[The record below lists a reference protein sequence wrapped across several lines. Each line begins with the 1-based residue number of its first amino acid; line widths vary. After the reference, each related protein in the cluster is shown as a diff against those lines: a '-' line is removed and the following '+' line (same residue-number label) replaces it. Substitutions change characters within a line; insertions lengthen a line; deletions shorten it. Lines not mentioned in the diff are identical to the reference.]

1 MKIEK
6 YKKIKEDL
14 YRVLLDNGEIIDI
27 YEDVI
32 LANNLLYKSEIDQN
46 LLDKINIENNYQLAY
61 NISVKYIMVR
71 LRSINEIKVYLT
83 KKGYSKDVIDK
94 VIEKLIKNKLLDD
107 EIFTKAYI
115 NDKLNFTNVGKYK
128 LISELTT
135 KMKVDNSI
143 VYNVLESYEEVWND
157 RIDKLINKYL
167 KSNKKYRGNTL
178 KNKLYIYLVNLG
190 YDKDKVISVLNNYDF

>member
-32 LANNLLYKSEIDQN
+32 LANNLLYKSEIEQN

-128 LISELTT
+128 LINELTT
-135 KMKVDNSI
+135 KMKVDNSV
-143 VYNVLESYEEVWND
+143 VYNVLESYKEVWND
-157 RIDKLINKYL
+157 RIEKLINKYL

>member
-32 LANNLLYKSEIDQN
+32 LANNLLYKSEIDQS

-135 KMKVDNSI
+135 KMKVDNS
-143 VYNVLESYEEVWND
+143 VVHNVLESYEEVWND

-167 KSNKKYRGNTL
+167 KSNKKYLGDTL

-190 YDKDKVISVLNNYDF
+190 YDKDKVIPILNNYDF

>member
-61 NISVKYIMVR
+61 NISVKYIMIR

-128 LISELTT
+128 LINELTT
-135 KMKVDNSI
+135 KMKVDNSV

-190 YDKDKVISVLNNYDF
+190 YDKDKVIPILNNYDF

>member
-128 LISELTT
+128 LINELTT
-135 KMKVDNSI
+135 KMKVDNGI
-143 VYNVLESYEEVWND
+143 VYNVLESYKEVWND
-157 RIDKLINKYL
+157 RIEKLINKYL

>member
-83 KKGYSKDVIDK
+83 KKGYSKDVVDK

-143 VYNVLESYEEVWND
+143 VYNVLESYKEVWND
-157 RIDKLINKYL
+157 RIEKLINKYL

>member
-32 LANNLLYKSEIDQN
+32 LANNLLYKSEIDQE

-61 NISVKYIMVR
+61 NISVKYIMIR

-128 LISELTT
+128 LINELTT
-135 KMKVDNSI
+135 KMKVDNSV

-190 YDKDKVISVLNNYDF
+190 YDKDKVISILNNYDF

>member
-61 NISVKYIMVR
+61 NISVKYIMIR

-128 LISELTT
+128 LINELTT
-135 KMKVDNSI
+135 KMKVDNSV
-143 VYNVLESYEEVWND
+143 VYNVLESYEEVWNE

-190 YDKDKVISVLNNYDF
+190 YDKDKVISILNNYDF

>member
-143 VYNVLESYEEVWND
+143 VYNVLESYKEVWND
-157 RIDKLINKYL
+157 RIEKLINKYL

-190 YDKDKVISVLNNYDF
+190 YDKDKVISILNNYDF

>member
-32 LANNLLYKSEIDQN
+32 LANNLLYKSEINQE

-128 LISELTT
+128 LINELTT
-135 KMKVDNSI
+135 KMKVDNSV
-143 VYNVLESYEEVWND
+143 VYNVLESYEEVWID

-167 KSNKKYRGNTL
+167 KSNKKYSGNTL

-190 YDKDKVISVLNNYDF
+190 YDKDKVISILNNYDF

>member
-32 LANNLLYKSEIDQN
+32 LANNLLYKSEIEQS

-107 EIFTKAYI
+107 EVFTKAYI

-128 LISELTT
+128 LINELTT
-135 KMKVDNSI
+135 KMKVDNSV

-190 YDKDKVISVLNNYDF
+190 YDKDKVISILNNYDF

>member
-61 NISVKYIMVR
+61 NISVKYIMIR

-128 LISELTT
+128 LINELTT
-135 KMKVDNSI
+135 KMKVDNSV

-167 KSNKKYRGNTL
+167 KSNKKYRENTL

-190 YDKDKVISVLNNYDF
+190 YDKDKVISILNNYDF

>member
-32 LANNLLYKSEIDQN
+32 LANNLLYKSEIDQS

-61 NISVKYIMVR
+61 NISAKYIMVR

-135 KMKVDNSI
+135 KMKVDNS
-143 VYNVLESYEEVWND
+143 VVHNVLESYEEVWND

-167 KSNKKYRGNTL
+167 KSNKKYLGDTL

-190 YDKDKVISVLNNYDF
+190 YDKDKVIPILNNYDF

>member
-135 KMKVDNSI
+135 KMKGDNSI
-143 VYNVLESYEEVWND
+143 VYNVLESYKEVWND
-157 RIDKLINKYL
+157 RIEKLINKYL

-178 KNKLYIYLVNLG
+178 KDKLYIYLVNLG

>member
-32 LANNLLYKSEIDQN
+32 LANNLLYKSEIDQS

-143 VYNVLESYEEVWND
+143 VYNVLESYKEVWND
-157 RIDKLINKYL
+157 RIEKLINKYL

>member
-32 LANNLLYKSEIDQN
+32 LANNLLYKSEIDQS

-128 LISELTT
+128 LINELTT
-135 KMKVDNSI
+135 KMKVDNSV

-190 YDKDKVISVLNNYDF
+190 YDKDKVISILNNYDF

>member
-61 NISVKYIMVR
+61 NISVKYIMIR

-94 VIEKLIKNKLLDD
+94 VVEKLIKNKLLDD

-128 LISELTT
+128 LINELTT
-135 KMKVDNSI
+135 KMKVDNSV

-190 YDKDKVISVLNNYDF
+190 YDKDKVISILNNYDF

>member
-157 RIDKLINKYL
+157 RIEKLINKYL

>member
-61 NISVKYIMVR
+61 NISVKYIMIR

-135 KMKVDNSI
+135 KMKVDNSV

>member
-135 KMKVDNSI
+135 KMKVDNSV

-157 RIDKLINKYL
+157 RIEKLINKYL
-167 KSNKKYRGNTL
+167 KSNKKYRGNNL

>member
-32 LANNLLYKSEIDQN
+32 LANNLLYKSEIDQS

-107 EIFTKAYI
+107 EVFTKAYI

-128 LISELTT
+128 LINELTT
-135 KMKVDNSI
+135 KMKVDNSV
-143 VYNVLESYEEVWND
+143 VYNVLESYEEIWND

-190 YDKDKVISVLNNYDF
+190 YDKDKVISILNNYDF

>member
-32 LANNLLYKSEIDQN
+32 LANNLLYKSEINQS

-107 EIFTKAYI
+107 EVFTKAYI

-135 KMKVDNSI
+135 KMKVDNS
-143 VYNVLESYEEVWND
+143 VVHNVLESYEEVWND

-167 KSNKKYRGNTL
+167 KSNKKYLGDTL

-190 YDKDKVISVLNNYDF
+190 YDKDKVIPILNNYDF

>member
-32 LANNLLYKSEIDQN
+32 LANNLLYKSEITQE

-128 LISELTT
+128 LINELTT
-135 KMKVDNSI
+135 KMKVDNSV
-143 VYNVLESYEEVWND
+143 VYNVLESYEEVWID

-167 KSNKKYRGNTL
+167 KSNKKYSGNTL

-190 YDKDKVISVLNNYDF
+190 YDKDKVISILNNYDF

>member
-32 LANNLLYKSEIDQN
+32 LANNLLYKSEITQE

-83 KKGYSKDVIDK
+83 KKGYSKDLIDK

-107 EIFTKAYI
+107 EVFTKAYI

-128 LISELTT
+128 LINELTT
-135 KMKVDNSI
+135 KMKVDNSV

-167 KSNKKYRGNTL
+167 KSSQKYRGNTL

-190 YDKDKVISVLNNYDF
+190 YDKDKVISILNNYDF

>member
-32 LANNLLYKSEIDQN
+32 LANNLLYKSEINQN

-135 KMKVDNSI
+135 KMKVDNSV
-143 VYNVLESYEEVWND
+143 VYNVLESYKEVWND
-157 RIDKLINKYL
+157 RIEKLINKYL

>member
-14 YRVLLDNGEIIDI
+14 YRVLLDNCEIIDI

-83 KKGYSKDVIDK
+83 KKGYSKDVVDK

-143 VYNVLESYEEVWND
+143 VYNVLESYKEVWND
-157 RIDKLINKYL
+157 RIEKLINKYL

>member
-128 LISELTT
+128 LINELTT
-135 KMKVDNSI
+135 KMKVDNSV
-143 VYNVLESYEEVWND
+143 VYNVLESYKEVWND
-157 RIDKLINKYL
+157 RIEKLINKYL

>member
-143 VYNVLESYEEVWND
+143 VYNVLESYKEVWND

>member
-32 LANNLLYKSEIDQN
+32 LANNLLYKSEITQE

-83 KKGYSKDVIDK
+83 KKGYSKDLIDK

-107 EIFTKAYI
+107 EVFTKAYI

-128 LISELTT
+128 LINELTT
-135 KMKVDNSI
+135 KMKVDNSV
-143 VYNVLESYEEVWND
+143 VYNVLESYEEVWID

-167 KSNKKYRGNTL
+167 KSNKKYSGNTL

-190 YDKDKVISVLNNYDF
+190 YDKDKVISILNNYDF

>member
-32 LANNLLYKSEIDQN
+32 LANNLLYKSEIDQE

-71 LRSINEIKVYLT
+71 LRSINEIEVYLT

-128 LISELTT
+128 LINELTT
-135 KMKVDNSI
+135 KMKVDNSV

-167 KSNKKYRGNTL
+167 KSNKKYSGNTL

-190 YDKDKVISVLNNYDF
+190 YDKDKVISILNNYDF

>member
-32 LANNLLYKSEIDQN
+32 LANNLLYKSEIDQS

-61 NISVKYIMVR
+61 NISIKYIMVR

-107 EIFTKAYI
+107 EVFTKAYI

-135 KMKVDNSI
+135 KMKVDNS
-143 VYNVLESYEEVWND
+143 VVHNVLESYEEVWND

-167 KSNKKYRGNTL
+167 KSNKKYLGDTL

-190 YDKDKVISVLNNYDF
+190 YDKDKVIPILNNYDF

>member
-61 NISVKYIMVR
+61 NISVKYIMIR

-128 LISELTT
+128 LINELTT
-135 KMKVDNSI
+135 KMKVDNSV

-167 KSNKKYRGNTL
+167 KSNKKYSGNTL

-190 YDKDKVISVLNNYDF
+190 YDKDKVISILNNYDF

>member
-46 LLDKINIENNYQLAY
+46 LLDKINIENNYKLAY

-143 VYNVLESYEEVWND
+143 VYNVLESYKEVWND
-157 RIDKLINKYL
+157 RIEKLINKYL

>member
-135 KMKVDNSI
+135 KMKVDNSV
-143 VYNVLESYEEVWND
+143 VYNVLESYKEVWND
-157 RIDKLINKYL
+157 RIEKLINKYL

>member
-46 LLDKINIENNYQLAY
+46 LLDKIKIENNYQLAY

-128 LISELTT
+128 LINELTT
-135 KMKVDNSI
+135 KMKVDNSV
-143 VYNVLESYEEVWND
+143 VYNVLESYKEVWND
-157 RIDKLINKYL
+157 RIEKLINKYL

>member
-46 LLDKINIENNYQLAY
+46 LLDEINIENNYQLAY

-143 VYNVLESYEEVWND
+143 VYNVLESYKEVWND
-157 RIDKLINKYL
+157 RIEKLINKYL

>member
-32 LANNLLYKSEIDQN
+32 LANNLLYKSEIDQS

-107 EIFTKAYI
+107 EVFTKAYI

-128 LISELTT
+128 LINELTT
-135 KMKVDNSI
+135 KMKVDNSV

-167 KSNKKYRGNTL
+167 KSSQKYRGNTL

-190 YDKDKVISVLNNYDF
+190 YDKDKVISILNNYDF

>member
-32 LANNLLYKSEIDQN
+32 LANNLLYKSEIDQS

-107 EIFTKAYI
+107 EVFTKAYI

-128 LISELTT
+128 LINELTT
-135 KMKVDNSI
+135 KMKVDNSV

-167 KSNKKYRGNTL
+167 KSNKKYRGNTI

-190 YDKDKVISVLNNYDF
+190 YDKDKVISILNNYDF

>member
-32 LANNLLYKSEIDQN
+32 LANNLLYKSEIDQS

-61 NISVKYIMVR
+61 NISVKYIMIR

-83 KKGYSKDVIDK
+83 KKVI
-94 VIEKLIKNKLLDD
+94 V
-107 EIFTKAYI
+107 
-115 NDKLNFTNVGKYK
+115 
-128 LISELTT
+128 
-135 KMKVDNSI
+135 KM
-143 VYNVLESYEEVWND
+143 
-157 RIDKLINKYL
+157 
-167 KSNKKYRGNTL
+167 
-178 KNKLYIYLVNLG
+178 
-190 YDKDKVISVLNNYDF
+190 